1 MSQFMLIEVCRNR
14 CVGSVAELCIG
25 GVPNMHIEGE
35 VEMRRC
41 AEVCRMNVHI
51 EDEADL
57 SRGRAPNVHV
67 ESEAELC
74 RGSLLNMHI

>member
-1 MSQFMLIEVCRNR
+1 
-14 CVGSVAELCIG
+14 
-25 GVPNMHIEGE
+25 MHIEGE